1 MLLLHLAR
9 WLLLRWFEIFLNHLK
24 ADSKFTGKCRKYV
37 NRPTP
42 RLEFGLKIANYI
54 SSSMDSSDGLSTTLN
69 EMSRQSRKNL

>member
-1 MLLLHLAR
+1 M
-9 WLLLRWFEIFLNHLK
+9 
-24 ADSKFTGKCRKYV
+24 S

-69 EMSRQSRKNL
+69 EMSRQSRKKFMITKLPTNPEMAVFAETNKIKLTDLVFCGGERI